1 MCKADIITTALLQK
15 SLHRY
20 HSAKSDNC
28 SFHTE
33 KSQLKKSAKNN
44 FFCNHYFTKVFS
56 FV

>member
-1 MCKADIITTALLQK
+1 MCKADIITIALLQK